1 MNEKLQKEVED
12 AKVEGWQ
19 LDSEH
24 SDKAILVKRGWG
36 TLGGHVLVGL
46 LTIWWTLG
54 IGNVLYAAYKYFVD
68 TDKKVVRQE
77 DVS

>member
-1 MNEKLQKEVED
+1 MNDNLQKEVED

-19 LDSEH
+19 VDSEQ
-24 SDKAILVKRGWG
+24 SDKVVLVKRGWG
-36 TLGGHVLVGL
+36 TLGGHVLIGF

-68 TDKKVVRQE
+68 TDKKVIRQ
-77 DVS
+77 DDL